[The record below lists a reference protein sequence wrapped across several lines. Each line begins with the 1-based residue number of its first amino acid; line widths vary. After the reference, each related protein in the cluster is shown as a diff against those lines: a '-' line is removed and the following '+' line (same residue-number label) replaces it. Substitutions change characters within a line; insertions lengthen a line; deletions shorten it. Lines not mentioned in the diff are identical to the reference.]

1 MLAKPVVAKK
11 EVGMWRE
18 RGLALVAAVNLGLVY
33 FDLSYVPWRSFY
45 LRSLPGL
52 TKVYDPI
59 KGIEP
64 HRDTSKYLQTV
75 DKLRQQNLQSPAAA
89 ILLQDLVEQ
98 SVRTIETN
106 PFQLAGKTGSLEKI
120 KNRMRDHMGKESAKD
135 SFRLFWNPAN
145 LTAARS
151 AQELAYFDRE
161 IRPLWAANYF
171 RETGEDGDFVDW
183 FWAIDGGFVG
193 IFAIDLLLRA
203 MGRRRQYP
211 NRPWRS
217 ILLERWYDWLLLIPL
232 VRWLRVLPVA
242 ARWHQA
248 QLIDL
253 SQWQDQVNR
262 MFVQGFA
269 DELTQTVVTQV
280 LGQAQSAIASGTAGQ
295 LMREKL
301 FRPQVDLNNVN
312 EVEAIAQLILEVTIY
327 RVLPKIQPDLE
338 QLAARLLQQSLVES
352 PALQSL
358 KLLPGFTEAP
368 QQIIENIVR
377 QVSDAL
383 YLGLTKALNDPQ
395 NGRLAKQLADHLTA
409 AVGTELQKGQTIDKI
424 ESLVVDLLAEL
435 RASYDN
441 P

>member
-1 MLAKPVVAKK
+1 MLAKPATAKK
-11 EVGMWRE
+11 EMWRE
-18 RGLALVAAVNLGLVY
+18 RALALLAAVNLGLVC

-45 LRSLPGL
+45 LRSLPGV

-89 ILLQDLVEQ
+89 VLLQDLVEQ
-98 SVRTIETN
+98 SIRTIETN

-120 KNRMRDHMGKESAKD
+120 KNRMRDHMGKDSAKE

-145 LTAARS
+145 LTPAKS
-151 AQELAYFDRE
+151 AQELAFFDQK
-161 IRPLWAANYF
+161 IRPLWEINYF
-171 RETGEDGDFVDW
+171 RETSEDGDFVDW
-183 FWAIDGGFVG
+183 FWAIDSGFVG
-193 IFAIDLLLRA
+193 IFAIDLLLRVL
-203 MGRRRQYP
+203 GRRRQYP
-211 NRPWRS
+211 KRPWRS
-217 ILLERWYDWLLLIPL
+217 ILLERWYDWLLLFPL
-232 VRWLRVLPVA
+232 ARWLRLIPVA
-242 ARWHQA
+242 VRWHQA
-248 QLIDL
+248 HLIDL

-262 MFVQGFA
+262 MFVQEFA
-269 DELTQTVVTQV
+269 DELTQTVVAQV
-280 LGQAQSAIASGTAGQ
+280 LGQVQSAIASGTASQ
-295 LMREKL
+295 LIREKL
-301 FRPQVDLNNVN
+301 FLPQVDLNNVN
-312 EVEAIAQLILEVTIY
+312 EVEAIAQLVLEVIVY

-338 QLAARLLQQSLVES
+338 QIAARLLQQSLVES

-368 QQIIENIVR
+368 QQIIDNIVR

-383 YLGLTKALNDPQ
+383 YLGLTKAINDPQ
-395 NGRLAKQLADHLTA
+395 NGRLAKQLAEHLTA

-424 ESLVVDLLAEL
+424 ESLVADFLMEL
-435 RASYDN
+435 RASYDA